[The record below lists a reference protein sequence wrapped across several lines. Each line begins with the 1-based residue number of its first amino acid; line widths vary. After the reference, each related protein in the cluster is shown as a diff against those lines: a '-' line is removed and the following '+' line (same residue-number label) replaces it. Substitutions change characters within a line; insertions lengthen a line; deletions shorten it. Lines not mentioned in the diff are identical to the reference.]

1 MDNHEHLFLNTGDM
15 IFCEEKHGLLQLLN
29 TVLHFAWIGH
39 ERISDV
45 PEN

>member
-1 MDNHEHLFLNTGDM
+1 MDNHEHLFLNIRNM
-15 IFCEEKHGLLQLLN
+15 IFCEEKRGLLQLLN